1 MSIELVMLSNCLF
14 LYRLHLLLPL
24 IFLGI
29 RIISNEMALCISWPK
44 YWSVSFGISPSNEY
58 SGLIS
63 FRVDWFD
70 VFDVLGLTTVF
81 SSTTVQKHQ
90 FFSTQTSLW
99 SSSHWCHEESDTTEW
114 LSLSRTSIHDY
125 WKNHSFDYMDLFRK
139 VMSLLFNICLGL
151 SEFSCQGACFNFM
164 ATLTTCSV

>member
-90 FFSTQTSLW
+90 FYSTQPSLW
-99 SSSHWCHEESDTTEW
+99 SDSHICTDH
-114 LSLSRTSIHDY
+114 

-151 SEFSCQGACFNFM
+151 SEFSCQGASFNFM

>member
-24 IFLGI
+24 IFLSI

-90 FFSTQTSLW
+90 FYSTQPSLW
-99 SSSHWCHEESDTTEW
+99 SDSHICTDH
-114 LSLSRTSIHDY
+114 

-151 SEFSCQGACFNFM
+151 SEFSCQGACINFM